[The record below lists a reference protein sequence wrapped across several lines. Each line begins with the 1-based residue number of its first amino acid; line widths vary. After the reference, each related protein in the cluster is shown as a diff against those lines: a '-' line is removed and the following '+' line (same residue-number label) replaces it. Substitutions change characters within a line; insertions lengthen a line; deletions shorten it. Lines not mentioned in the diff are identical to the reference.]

1 MLTEKELNA
10 IEARANAATAGPW
23 AMAEYH
29 PQTMLLYPIGNP
41 VTQELLAYPIQGG
54 ENSQNNAAFIAYA
67 REDVPALLAYIRELH
82 AELNRYDTHA
92 ISVALLHRAA
102 TTDGAHHKQWLI
114 VRILEAMGE
123 DISDYDQGVQP

>member
-29 PQTMLLYPIGNP
+29 PRTMLLYPIGNP

-54 ENSQNNAAFIAYA
+54 ENSQNNAAFISHA
-67 REDVPALLAYIRELH
+67 REDVPALLAYIRELQQ
-82 AELNRYDTHA
+82 EVNRDT
-92 ISVALLHRAA
+92 R
-102 TTDGAHHKQWLI
+102 K
-114 VRILEAMGE
+114 
-123 DISDYDQGVQP
+123 